1 MSASRD
7 LDRANRQAG
16 FLQEH
21 HEEFWEVAL
30 KVPNRTR
37 TRSEFLLG
45 RGCVIAG
52 TAISLRRVERLF
64 PRKDDPVHPG
74 GKAHAVGP
82 LEQVGHLR
90 DSLLRQLVG
99 RGTAEAVSALRWTVS
114 QLPELQWLSFQLREA
129 EQLMRIRTWTPLSV
143 ADVRRVTANKTAQ
156 LLQVSRDL
164 ADILVGSLRRYQN
177 ELHGEQ
183 TPVRGLWD
191 RQGSGKTFRP
201 VEEDALS
208 DHVKLFLQRD
218 LVHSGIVVN
227 REVEVGRVPG
237 APVGTRTDIRVQA
250 IRRGPGNKVLDTI
263 TAVIETKGC
272 WNSGLFT
279 SLRDQLHDD
288 YMTRLGAPVGIY
300 LVGWFDKAKWDPAD
314 GRRGATQD
322 ISRADAQQQFDSQA
336 AALPQGSDVRA
347 VVLDCHML

>member
-1 MSASRD
+1 
-7 LDRANRQAG
+7 
-16 FLQEH
+16 
-21 HEEFWEVAL
+21 
-30 KVPNRTR
+30 
-37 TRSEFLLG
+37 
-45 RGCVIAG
+45 
-52 TAISLRRVERLF
+52 
-64 PRKDDPVHPG
+64 
-74 GKAHAVGP
+74 
-82 LEQVGHLR
+82 
-90 DSLLRQLVG
+90 VG
-99 RGTAEAVSALRWTVS
+99 RGTAEAVSALRWAVS
-114 QLPELQWLSFQLREA
+114 QLPELPWLSFQLREA
-129 EQLMRIRTWTPLSV
+129 EQTMRIRTWTPLSV
-143 ADVRRVTANKTAQ
+143 ADVRKVTANKDAQ
-156 LLQVSRDL
+156 LLQVPRDL
-164 ADILVGSLRRYQN
+164 ADTLVESLRRYQV

-191 RQGSGKTFRP
+191 RQAGGKIFRP

-218 LVHSGIVVN
+218 LVQRGIVVN

-272 WNSGLFT
+272 WNSALLT
-279 SLRDQLHDD
+279 SLKSQLHDD

-314 GRRGATQD
+314 GRRGATPD

-336 AALPQGSDVRA
+336 AALPQASDVRA
-347 VVLDCHML
+347 VVLNCHLP